1 MKKIITIAIL
11 MLFSTA
17 TFSQDH
23 VEIPNIFT
31 PNQDGINDF
40 FQIRTEGYSTL
51 KCTIFNR
58 QGGVVYV
65 FYGLNGSWD
74 GHSHAG
80 MECTDGTYFVI
91 LELGIEGGESKTFQG
106 DLQLIRNQQ

>member
-1 MKKIITIAIL
+1 MKKLIVIAVL
-11 MLFSTA
+11 MLVSSVS
-17 TFSQDH
+17 FSQDH

-58 QGGVVYV
+58 HGGVVYV
-65 FYGLNGSWD
+65 FYGLNGTWD
-74 GHSHAG
+74 GVSHAG
-80 MECTDGTYFVI
+80 MECKDGTYFVV
-91 LELGIEGGESKTFQG
+91 LELTTESGEVKTFQG
-106 DLQLIRNQQ
+106 DLQLIRN